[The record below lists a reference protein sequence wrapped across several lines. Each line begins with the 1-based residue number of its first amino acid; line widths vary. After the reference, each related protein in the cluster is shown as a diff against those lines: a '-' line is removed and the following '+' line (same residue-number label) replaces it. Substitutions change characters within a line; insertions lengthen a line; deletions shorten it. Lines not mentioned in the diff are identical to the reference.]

1 MGAPTNLSDRGA
13 GEMSA
18 TAQMHAEP
26 VMRLNQLTRWYV
38 LSAFGAL
45 ALYTLSFLVARLV
58 GTTSILFASVSFLVG
73 GVLLFFGGFSIK
85 FLPSSLGG
93 NPHVYSLGMALWSY
107 WFLVG
112 GTVVW
117 FLTNALWYWA
127 EFEPTFELP
136 VQESWWLLG
145 SSLGPLLVLIG
156 TMLLMVNVYKTME
169 RRV

>member
-38 LSAFGAL
+38 LTAF
-45 ALYTLSFLVARLV
+45 LYLGLHVLSQLTQPLGFPSLLYAGNVFLPA
-58 GTTSILFASVSFLVG
+58 GI
-73 GVLLFFGGFSIK
+73 LLFFGGFSIK

-107 WFLVG
+107 WFVVV
-112 GTVVW
+112 GTVAW
-117 FLTNALWYWA
+117 FLMDALWYWVKIDPA
-127 EFEPTFELP
+127 NELP
-136 VQESWWLLG
+136 VSSLWVRLG
-145 SSLGPLLVLIG
+145 LSLGPLLVLFG
-156 TMLLMVNVYKTME
+156 TILLILNVHKTME
-169 RRV
+169 SRV

>member
-38 LSAFGAL
+38 LSAFAL
-45 ALYTLSFLVARLV
+45 FALYLLDQLIVRGVTGAPALYSGNVLLA
-58 GTTSILFASVSFLVG
+58 G
-73 GVLLFFGGFSIK
+73 GVILFFGGFSIK

-117 FLTNALWYWA
+117 FLTNALWYWTSA
-127 EFEPTFELP
+127 AAVAGIP
-136 VQESWWLLG
+136 VDTLWVRLASVT
-145 SSLGPLLVLIG
+145 GPLLVLIG
-156 TMLLMVNVYKTME
+156 TLLLLLNVRKTME
-169 RRV
+169 SRV